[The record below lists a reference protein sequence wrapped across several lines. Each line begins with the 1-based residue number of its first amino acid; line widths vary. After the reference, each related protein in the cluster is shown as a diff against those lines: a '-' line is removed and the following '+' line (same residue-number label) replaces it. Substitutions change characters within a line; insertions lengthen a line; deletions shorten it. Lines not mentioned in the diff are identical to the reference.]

1 MNLNDILAVATNL
14 TESEFESFCKGAS
27 IYFMSKSLKERDQQR
42 KGRLIKQMRFLT
54 LRLIS
59 TKTTALVKIS

>member
-27 IYFMSKSLKERDQQR
+27 IYFMSKSIKERDQQR
-42 KGRLIKQMRFLT
+42 KNILIKQVRFFDSAFDKY
-54 LRLIS
+54 RSKCIS
-59 TKTTALVKIS
+59 EA